1 MADDRPFREWPL
13 DQLAEH
19 AAQHKG
25 DRVLLSQ
32 LLTETERRPGARAKL
47 IARRIEDYLT
57 HALTKMPGR
66 GASSEEIRRYLAI
79 AGEEIALLRKRLA
92 DAEAELKQFKET
104 PADATPHARV
114 YLAPNAPLWLI
125 VEVRRAF
132 RRRYH
137 PDKQTDPVKRQN
149 AEEIFKRAEEVFD
162 NLQGREEN

>member
-1 MADDRPFREWPL
+1 M

-32 LLTETERRPGARAKL
+32 LLIETERRPGARAKL
-47 IARRIEDYLT
+47 IARRIENAL
-57 HALTKMPGR
+57 ANVLTKLPGR
-66 GASSEEIRRYLAI
+66 GAPPEEMRRYLAI
-79 AGEEIALLRKRLA
+79 AAEEIAVLRKRLQ
-92 DAEAELKQFKET
+92 DAETELKQFKDT
-104 PADATPHARV
+104 PADGSPHARV

-137 PDKQTDPVKRQN
+137 PDKQTDPVLRQN
-149 AEEIFKRAEEVFD
+149 AEGIFKRAEEVFES
-162 NLQGREEN
+162 LQGREGE

>member
-13 DQLAEH
+13 EQLAEY

-32 LLTETERRPGARAKL
+32 LLIETERRPGARAKL
-47 IARRIEDYLT
+47 MARRIENYL
-57 HALTKMPGR
+57 ANVLTKLPGR
-66 GASSEEIRRYLAI
+66 GAPPEEMRRYLAI
-79 AGEEIALLRKRLA
+79 AAEEIAVLRKRLQ
-92 DAEAELKQFKET
+92 DAEADLKQLKET
-104 PADATPHARV
+104 PADGSPHARV
-114 YLAPNAPLWLI
+114 YLTPNAPLWLI

-149 AEEIFKRAEEVFD
+149 AEETFKRAEEVFE
-162 NLQGREEN
+162 NLQGRGED